1 MNATLQNSTY
11 LLSKPDVNL
20 VNQTLCE
27 WYLPTVRQTPLGLG
41 NIGIALWVLGFVITF
56 ILMLLFAKQ
65 GYFIYKTAHKVYR
78 LHLYFITSVYVI
90 IAMLTSVGSGIP
102 RAHAICSGIKD
113 VYMCIGIG
121 HFMDLTIVMYGS
133 EKVMAYYCRDK
144 VVNLRSI
151 LVCKCFICIPRCKVK
166 KRSITILKWL
176 IWQMKWTQAVY
187 YFLRLIINKST
198 ENTLG
203 VSDPYGVQLWYLLS
217 LNLLSFITGVAAL
230 LLVRSLVVDDLQ
242 ERYNYNIK
250 AKIVRFTILTTK
262 LQRLIFDILE
272 ASDVFPCFPPY
283 VSQKFY
289 KNVLKDFIYLIEVL
303 ILGLMTYFVYNKPGE
318 FTHPNS
324 KEVPQ
329 PIVNPEE
336 VEEEVEVDESE
347 RNGNFDSKLIV
358 ALDQKL
364 ESMKESTC

>member
-1 MNATLQNSTY
+1 
-11 LLSKPDVNL
+11 
-20 VNQTLCE
+20 
-27 WYLPTVRQTPLGLG
+27 
-41 NIGIALWVLGFVITF
+41 
-56 ILMLLFAKQ
+56 
-65 GYFIYKTAHKVYR
+65 
-78 LHLYFITSVYVI
+78 
-90 IAMLTSVGSGIP
+90 
-102 RAHAICSGIKD
+102 
-113 VYMCIGIG
+113 MCIGIG

-151 LVCKCFICIPRCKVK
+151 LVCKCFICIPRCK
-166 KRSITILKWL
+166 
-176 IWQMKWTQAVY
+176 
-187 YFLRLIINKST
+187 
-198 ENTLG
+198 
-203 VSDPYGVQLWYLLS
+203 SDPYGVQLWYLLS

-324 KEVPQ
+324 KEVPH